1 MNMCEYFQ
9 QIRYTPVGEF
19 VRFLVL
25 KRLARGPAGVGEIDQ
40 MVREAVEVLGVRYDW
55 RVWPRLLEGE
65 VEVKDGVVTITPRGR
80 WILEL
85 TGEEVAKYV
94 KKKLG
99 VEV

>member
-1 MNMCEYFQ
+1 
-9 QIRYTPVGEF
+9 
-19 VRFLVL
+19 
-25 KRLARGPAGVGEIDQ
+25 
-40 MVREAVEVLGVRYDW
+40 MVREAVETLGVRYDW
-55 RVWPRLLEGE
+55 RAWPKLLEGE
-65 VEVKDGVVTITPRGR
+65 VEVKDGIAVITPRGR

>member
-1 MNMCEYFQ
+1 MNMCVYLQ
-9 QIRYTPVGEF
+9 QICYTPVGEF

-40 MVREAVEVLGVRYDW
+40 MVREAVEALGVRYDW

>member
-1 MNMCEYFQ
+1 MNMCVYLQ
-9 QIRYTPVGEF
+9 QICYTPVGEF

-40 MVREAVEVLGVRYDW
+40 MVREAVEALGVRYDW

-94 KKKLG
+94 KKRLG